1 MPIRAKSIA
10 IAGWA
15 TICLPVSIVLAQ
27 TSAPREQVWKL
38 PDATTVKD
46 TGPRTYRF
54 TVVYNSA
61 NSKGE
66 LLNRHRLTAEYT
78 RGLVGRMVAWKNIT
92 QTDAAGA
99 TASFGSE
106 QKVEFME
113 GFRYLND
120 VAGTFKPDF
129 FKGFPPSAVFERN
142 LIWDTGMIENFGQ
155 DFFPHLKLNEPYHII
170 SNQDVNMP
178 GVGTFKNRDVV
189 LEWIGR
195 SQRNGH
201 ECALIKYEAFLNPL
215 EIVNAGMTLN
225 GRSDYWGE
233 IWVSL
238 DTRQIEYG
246 TLHEIVVG
254 EMKLSGQTTPQ
265 MVNIFRLGT
274 FEPVAAQ

>member
-78 RGLVGRMVAWKNIT
+78 RGLVGRMVAWKNVT